1 MAGLASDPIIQNF
14 REQIAAIDLKLVE
27 ALNARIKL
35 VKELK
40 NYKESQGLSFYD
52 AAQEERVITRLC
64 RANPGPISDEG
75 LQELFGYILE
85 WAKREATKGPK
96 D

>member
-1 MAGLASDPIIQNF
+1 VAGSANDPIIQAY
-14 REQIAAIDLKLVE
+14 REQIAAIDQRLVE
-27 ALNARIKL
+27 ALNTRIKL

-52 AAQEERVITRLC
+52 AAQEEQVIARLC

-75 LQELFGYILE
+75 LRELFGYILE
-85 WAKREATKGPK
+85 WAKREATKHTK